1 MGYIP
6 ILIKNGMIF
15 NLVTC
20 EQATLP
26 ALVLPSHGDGG
37 LVGQL
42 LTGPKHNFYLESSKD
57 LCAPVQNSVAGM
69 IWVTVI
75 TLKAVSR
82 GTLPTE

>member
-1 MGYIP
+1 MWYIP

-57 LCAPVQNSVAGM
+57 LCAPVQKSVAGM
-69 IWVTVI
+69 I
-75 TLKAVSR
+75 
-82 GTLPTE
+82 